1 LLPGLNTMKMDAAI
15 GTTLVGV
22 RKIIAAQ
29 IPSELE
35 MLRSFRSKHFQV

>member
-1 LLPGLNTMKMDAAI
+1 MDVDI

-29 IPSELE
+29 IQSELE
-35 MLRSFRSKHFQV
+35 MLRSFNSKHFQF